1 MAATAGQ
8 EELARQ
14 IARTHQS
21 VDRYVRRAIVLLDV
35 SRLNSEDEALT
46 RSFVH
51 ARDLVAQVAE
61 DYRDEA
67 SFWGA
72 RIECAVEDDLVGYW
86 DAHMVEQIL
95 DNLVSNGIR
104 YGGGSPVTVR
114 ASASDPGWAVFEVED
129 QGPGI
134 AEADRA
140 RIFGKFERVVASG
153 RERAGF
159 GLGLWIV
166 GRMVAAHRGTI
177 EAVAGPQGGTLFRVK
192 LPLAPEPPGQEE
204 VRG

>member
-1 MAATAGQ
+1 MQKLG
-8 EELARQ
+8 RQ
-14 IARTHQS
+14 IARAHQT
-21 VDRYVRRAIVLLDV
+21 VNRYVRRAIVLLDV
-35 SRLNSEDEALT
+35 GRLNSKDQALT
-46 RSFVH
+46 CSCVRV
-51 ARDLVAQVAE
+51 RDLVHQVAE

-67 SFWGA
+67 SFRGA
-72 RIECAVEDDLVGYW
+72 RIECAVEGDLVGYW
-86 DAHMVEQIL
+86 DAHMIEQIL
-95 DNLVSNGIR
+95 ANLVSNGIR

-114 ASASDPGWAVFEVED
+114 AFAADPGWAVFEVED

-166 GRMVAAHRGTI
+166 GRMVAAHQGTI
-177 EAVAGPQGGTLFRVK
+177 DVVAAPQGGTLFRVR
-192 LPLAPEPPGQEE
+192 LPLAPQSPTQEE
-204 VRG
+204 SRG